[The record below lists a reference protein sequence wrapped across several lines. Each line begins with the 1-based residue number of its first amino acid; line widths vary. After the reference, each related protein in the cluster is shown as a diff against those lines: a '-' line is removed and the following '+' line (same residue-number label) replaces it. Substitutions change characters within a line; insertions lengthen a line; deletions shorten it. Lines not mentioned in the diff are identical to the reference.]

1 MEQMAERKGVTRMT
15 DLRSL
20 TQLGRVEKEIE
31 IGSFKVKLHTLT
43 VADQQKA
50 LLSISEEIKDDTAR
64 LFQMQKAILVYAT
77 DSINGEVVEKDKLHE
92 LYNELQPVVLSNLFS
107 GYLELVDEQS
117 KILDE
122 LKKK

>member
-1 MEQMAERKGVTRMT
+1 MAERKGVTRMT

-77 DSINGEVVEKDKLHE
+77 DSINGEVVEKDKLNE